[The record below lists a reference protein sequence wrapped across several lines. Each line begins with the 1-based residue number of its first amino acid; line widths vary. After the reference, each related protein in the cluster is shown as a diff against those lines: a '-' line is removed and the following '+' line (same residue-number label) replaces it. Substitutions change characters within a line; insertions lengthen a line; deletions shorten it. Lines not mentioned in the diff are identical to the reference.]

1 MSSFLKGLTQMR
13 CEMDRNSMTPEV
25 RAILDVEEANGARV
39 GNRFRYGLGILICVS
54 VLVNAKTPEQ
64 FIANS
69 IAFLLYMGVTIVH
82 SLVLRNKSRNWM
94 ITFNYLT
101 LILDF
106 TLICGLMTYYSF
118 RASPDNF
125 AHAIKNPII
134 TYLMM
139 PMALTVLQF
148 RAKIVFTSLALLLL
162 FYGSMLA
169 FGMYWGMLLTT
180 DWKDYVL
187 GPTVILSE
195 AFTKP
200 LPFLAMACILG
211 YSTYRAVFMVRRIG
225 DLETRRASLARF
237 FSPDVVE
244 ELSAG
249 ESALG
254 PGVRQKVTVLFSD
267 IRNFTSMSEGMDPAE
282 LAAFL
287 TDFRNR
293 MTDAIFECGG
303 TLDKFVGDAI
313 MATFGTPR
321 PSNVPGLDSRNA
333 VSAGLAMMKALKSLN
348 SDRELSG
355 LPAVGIGIGIH
366 TGDVFCGTIG
376 SEGRMEYTVIGDPVN
391 TASRIESLCKFLKT
405 NFLISQEVFAEVG
418 DTVETE
424 KMPRVRVKGKERPL
438 QVYRVIVS

>member
-1 MSSFLKGLTQMR
+1 MPSFFTSLSRIRSEL
-13 CEMDRNSMTPEV
+13 DHASMTPEV

-39 GNRFRYGLGILICVS
+39 GNRFRYGLGILIGIS
-54 VLVNAKTPEQ
+54 VFVNAKTPEQ

-69 IAFLLYMGVTIVH
+69 TALAIYMGITIVH
-82 SLVLRNKSRNWM
+82 TLVLRRQSRRSM

-106 TLICGLMTYYSF
+106 MLICGLMTYYSF
-118 RASPDNF
+118 RASPENF

-148 RAKIVFTSLALLLL
+148 RAKIVFASLFLLLL
-162 FYGSMLA
+162 FYGAMLT
-169 FGMYWGMLLTT
+169 FGLYWGMPLTT

-195 AFTKP
+195 AITKP

-211 YSTYRAVFMVRRIG
+211 YSTYRAIFMVRRIG

-254 PGVRQKVTVLFSD
+254 PGVRQKVAILFSD
-267 IRNFTSMSEGMDPAE
+267 IRNFTKMSEGMDPGE

-293 MTDAIFECGG
+293 MTHAIFECGG

-321 PSNVPGLDSRNA
+321 PSSVPGLDTRNA
-333 VSAGLAMMKALKSLN
+333 VKAGIAMMSALKELN
-348 SDRELSG
+348 ADRSAAG
-355 LPAVGIGIGIH
+355 DPPVDIGIGIH

-405 NFLISQEVFAEVG
+405 NFLISQAVHDEVADMVQ
-418 DTVETE
+418 TE
-424 KMPRVRVKGKERPL
+424 KMPRVRVKGKELPL
-438 QVYRVIVS
+438 QVYRVIS